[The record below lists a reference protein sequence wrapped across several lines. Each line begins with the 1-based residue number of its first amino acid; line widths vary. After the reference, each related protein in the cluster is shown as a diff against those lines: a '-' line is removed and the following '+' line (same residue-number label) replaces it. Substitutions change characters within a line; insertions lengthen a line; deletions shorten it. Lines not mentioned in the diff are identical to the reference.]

1 MMDKNIKTIGLSFV
15 ENLDKKD
22 MAKEE
27 LFEQLYKVLGR
38 DCDLKKDMRLPSAS
52 SIAYLESNKAKY
64 QIKAYEEKIVSTFN
78 KLNQTEKIGDKKALL
93 DVLKIL
99 TAKPRDYAV
108 MALDKYL
115 RMDKANTIDGFYK
128 EYSNF
133 AERQKELSG
142 SRPHDAEN
150 QAGKNDNKKGIKFTL
165 RAINGGAEIA

>member
-1 MMDKNIKTIGLSFV
+1 MMDKNIKTVGLSFV

-38 DCDLKKDMRLPSAS
+38 DCDLKDMRLPSAS

-64 QIKAYEEKIVSTFN
+64 QIKAYEKKIASTFN

-115 RMDKANTIDGFYK
+115 RMDKANTIDSFYK

-133 AERQKELSG
+133 ADRQKELSG
-142 SRPHDAEN
+142 SRPLDAEN
-150 QAGKNDNKKGIKFTL
+150 QAGKNDNKKGIKFIL

>member
-1 MMDKNIKTIGLSFV
+1 MMDKDIKTVGLSFV

-27 LFEQLYKVLGR
+27 LFEQLYKVLGQ
-38 DCDLKKDMRLPSAS
+38 DCDLKDMRLPSAS

-64 QIKAYEEKIVSTFN
+64 QIKAYEKKIASTFN

-133 AERQKELSG
+133 AERQKELFG
-142 SRPHDAEN
+142 SRPRDAEN
-150 QAGKNDNKKGIKFTL
+150 QAVKNDNKKGIKFTL